1 MRIVLLAFVLA
12 AACFSPLAAQ
22 TTPTPNTVTVTVSNI
37 QAAAAGTAAFRV
49 QFLDANLNS
58 SVDTALGVLSDTG
71 ASTANQTG
79 TSVTLSQQ
87 GFVITQ
93 YDFAVNVPVD
103 QFAGTR
109 DKLIAAQRAI
119 ANVNTQ
125 AISWDTTYQP
135 TPAEQA
141 KALETALP
149 GLLEQAAKQ
158 AAPLAAAMGGK
169 TGKIVAMAAPA
180 IVPAGLGL
188 TVSATVTY
196 AVE

>member
-1 MRIVLLAFVLA
+1 MRFTSLALA
-12 AACFSPLAAQ
+12 VATLAPLAAQ
-22 TTPTPNTVTVTVSNI
+22 TVPNTVTVTVSTT
-37 QAAAAGTAAFRV
+37 QPAAAGTAAFRI

-58 SVDTALGVLSDTG
+58 TLDTALGALRDTG
-71 ASTANQTG
+71 AAPATLTG
-79 TSVTLSQQ
+79 TSASLSQQ

-93 YDFAVNVPVD
+93 YDFAVNVPVE
-103 QFAGTR
+103 QFAATR
-109 DKLIAAQRAI
+109 DRLIAVQRTL
-119 ANVNTQ
+119 ANVNSQ
-125 AISWDTTYQP
+125 AVSWSSSYRP

-149 GLLEQAAKQ
+149 TLLEQAARQ
-158 AAPLAAAMGGK
+158 AAPLATAMGGK

-180 IVPAGLGL
+180 IVPDGLGL